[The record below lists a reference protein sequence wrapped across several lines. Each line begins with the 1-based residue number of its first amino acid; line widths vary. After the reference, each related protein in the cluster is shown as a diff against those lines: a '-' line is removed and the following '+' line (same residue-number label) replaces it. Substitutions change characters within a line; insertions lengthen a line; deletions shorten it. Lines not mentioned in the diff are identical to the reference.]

1 MFGIF
6 LTNLTHILDKDSL
19 IGQYASNLRD
29 AEQEAAGVSGGEW
42 CGHRASAPPK
52 HLRDSSNSSSSS
64 GGGGRAQRF

>member
-29 AEQEAAGVSGGEW
+29 AEQEAAGVSGGE
-42 CGHRASAPPK
+42 
-52 HLRDSSNSSSSS
+52 
-64 GGGGRAQRF
+64 